1 MCIKGDDGDGSTSVS
16 DYVEQLR
23 ADLIQQ
29 AVDERSSWLQSQFKP
44 LLHRSSKDGKPA
56 VVDIARFL
64 ELPIAKREGGIRNS
78 DPKLN
83 IIEKL
88 IGDLPDSS
96 AAASAPAMGFV
107 VALFFVELLHFT
119 MEWVRMTYYMIIVFC
134 FVCVVL

>member
-78 DPKLN
+78 DPQTQHHREVDWRSAGQQCSGIGSGDELCGC
-83 IIEKL
+83 II
-88 IGDLPDSS
+88 
-96 AAASAPAMGFV
+96 
-107 VALFFVELLHFT
+107 
-119 MEWVRMTYYMIIVFC
+119 FC
-134 FVCVVL
+134 

>member
-1 MCIKGDDGDGSTSVS
+1 MCVKGDGDATSVS

-64 ELPIAKREGGIRNS
+64 KLSVAKPEGGWLRMS
-78 DPKLN
+78 DLILN

-88 IGDLPDSS
+88 IKDLPDSS

-107 VALFFVELLHFT
+107 VALLFVELLHFT
-119 MEWVRMTYYMIIVFC
+119 MEWVII
-134 FVCVVL
+134 

>member
-1 MCIKGDDGDGSTSVS
+1 MCVKGDGDATSVS

-44 LLHRSSKDGKPA
+44 LLHRSSKDRKPA

-64 ELPIAKREGGIRNS
+64 KLSVAKPEGGWLRMS
-78 DPKLN
+78 DLILN

-88 IGDLPDSS
+88 IKDLPDSS

-107 VALFFVELLHFT
+107 VALLFVELLHFT
-119 MEWVRMTYYMIIVFC
+119 MEWVII
-134 FVCVVL
+134 

>member
-1 MCIKGDDGDGSTSVS
+1 MCVKGDGDGSTSVS

-64 ELPIAKREGGIRNS
+64 KLSVAKPEGGWLRMS
-78 DPKLN
+78 DLILN

-119 MEWVRMTYYMIIVFC
+119 MEWVII
-134 FVCVVL
+134 

>member
-1 MCIKGDDGDGSTSVS
+1 MCVKGDGDGSTSVS

-64 ELPIAKREGGIRNS
+64 KLSVAKPEGGWLRMS
-78 DPKLN
+78 DLILN
-83 IIEKL
+83 IIEKV
-88 IGDLPDSS
+88 DWRS
-96 AAASAPAMGFV
+96 AGQ
-107 VALFFVELLHFT
+107 
-119 MEWVRMTYYMIIVFC
+119 
-134 FVCVVL
+134 

>member
-1 MCIKGDDGDGSTSVS
+1 MCVKGDGDATSVS

-44 LLHRSSKDGKPA
+44 LLHRSSKHGKPA

-64 ELPIAKREGGIRNS
+64 KLAVAKREGGGIRNP
-78 DPKLN
+78 DLILN

-88 IGDLPDSS
+88 IGDLLHSS

-107 VALFFVELLHFT
+107 VALSFFRTFAVCIG
-119 MEWVRMTYYMIIVFC
+119 MT
-134 FVCVVL
+134 